1 MTEAEIEIETETLT
15 RKDWILF
22 LALLAF
28 IVFLAV
34 AVYIIIRYPPSSPA
48 YNPLPG
54 GTPPP
59 GWH

>member
-22 LALLAF
+22 LALVAF

-34 AVYIIIRYPPSSPA
+34 AVYIIIRYPPSYPS
-48 YNPLPG
+48 YDPLPG
-54 GTPPP
+54 GTPRP